1 MDEQK
6 MIPKHSEVGVE
17 YVRDMVENGFLTKK
31 ILSASES
38 AGFDKLEE
46 SGTLP
51 EGVYPT
57 TTETGQRQYCRVESA
72 VPDMTDEE
80 IDRLIA
86 LRRSKDIHIIRNW
99 IIFFGVIAVIG
110 LAAGVISMFIQ

>member
-6 MIPKHSEVGVE
+6 IAAKRSEAGVE
-17 YVRDMVENGFLTKK
+17 YVRSMVENGFLKK
-31 ILSASES
+31 EIIPPEES

-57 TTETGQRQYCRVESA
+57 TTDTGQREYCRVSRC
-72 VPDMTDEE
+72 PDMTDEE

-86 LRRSKDIHIIRNW
+86 LRRSKDIHTIRNW
-99 IIFFGVIAVIG
+99 IIFFGVTAVIG
-110 LAAGVISMFIQ
+110 LVLGVVSLLVP

>member
-6 MIPKHSEVGVE
+6 IAAKRSEAGLE
-17 YVRDMVENGFLTKK
+17 YIREMVSCGFLKK
-31 ILSASES
+31 DIIPHEES

-51 EGVYPT
+51 EVVYPT
-57 TTETGQRQYCRVESA
+57 TTDTGKREYCRVSRC
-72 VPDMTDEE
+72 PDMTDEE

-86 LRRSKDIHIIRNW
+86 LRRSKDIHTIRNW
-99 IIFFGVIAVIG
+99 IIFFGVTAVIG
-110 LAAGVISMFIQ
+110 LAVGVFSVFIS

>member
-6 MIPKHSEVGVE
+6 IAAKRSEAGVE
-17 YVRDMVENGFLTKK
+17 YVRSMVENGFLKK
-31 ILSASES
+31 EIIPPEGS

-57 TTETGQRQYCRVESA
+57 TTDTGQREYCRVSRS
-72 VPDMTDEE
+72 PDMTDEE

-86 LRRSKDIHIIRNW
+86 LRRSKDIHTIRNW
-99 IIFFGVIAVIG
+99 VIFFGVTAVIG
-110 LAAGVISMFIQ
+110 LVLGVVSLLVP

>member
-6 MIPKHSEVGVE
+6 MTPKHSEVGVE
-17 YVRDMVENGFLTKK
+17 YVR
-31 ILSASES
+31 
-38 AGFDKLEE
+38 
-46 SGTLP
+46 
-51 EGVYPT
+51 
-57 TTETGQRQYCRVESA
+57 
-72 VPDMTDEE
+72 DMTDEE

-110 LAAGVISMFIQ
+110 LAAGVISMFIH

>member
-6 MIPKHSEVGVE
+6 IAAKRSEAGVE
-17 YVRDMVENGFLTKK
+17 YVRDMVENGFLKK
-31 ILSASES
+31 EIIPPEES
-38 AGFDKLEE
+38 AGFDKLEG

-57 TTETGQRQYCRVESA
+57 TTDTGLREYCRVSRS
-72 VPDMTDEE
+72 PDMTDEE

-86 LRRSKDIHIIRNW
+86 LRRSKDIHTIRNW
-99 IIFFGVIAVIG
+99 IIFFGVTAVIG
-110 LAAGVISMFIQ
+110 LAVGVFSVFIS